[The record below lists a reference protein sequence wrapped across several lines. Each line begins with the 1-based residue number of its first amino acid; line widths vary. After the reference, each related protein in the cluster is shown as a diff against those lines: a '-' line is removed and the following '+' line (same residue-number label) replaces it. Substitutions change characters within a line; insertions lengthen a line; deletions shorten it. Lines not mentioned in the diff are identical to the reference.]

1 MSRIAPVLLYGLFLL
16 AACSNEQ
23 LSVEEF
29 QHMAREVEEQST
41 SIAARQGDMRAL
53 LQSYNQT
60 VPPAHRMQLSIDPEA
75 GIPDE
80 ERTLLK
86 ARIDEESDASCR
98 GLLEQLLVI
107 QEEIDES
114 HARLHELTD
123 RLPAPHRV
131 RSGENHY
138 TLCMDYLSQQQGLP
152 QAQADSL
159 VARVALNSDILE
171 GFHVWFYFHDGVF
184 GTFVTQGDAHVSP
197 TVFAKVVKRHLLEEA
212 RRQGRQEAFET
223 ILDSLKRSGAL
234 IANIRHGAAGQ

>member
-1 MSRIAPVLLYGLFLL
+1 MIRIAPVLIVSLFLL
-16 AACSNEQ
+16 AACGGRQ

-29 QHMAREVEEQST
+29 QHMAREVEERSS
-41 SIAARQGDMRAL
+41 SIAGLQGDMRAL

-60 VPPAHRMQLSIDPEA
+60 VPVDRRLQFSLDPEA
-75 GIPDE
+75 GIPDG
-80 ERTLLK
+80 ERTVL
-86 ARIDEESDASCR
+86 ADRIEEEPDASCR
-98 GLLEQLLVI
+98 GLLEQMLDI

-138 TLCMDYLSQQQGLP
+138 TLCMDYLSKRQGLP

-159 VARVALNSDILE
+159 VARVALNGDILE

-197 TVFAKVVKRHLLEEA
+197 TVFAKVVKRHLLDEA

-234 IANIRHGAAGQ
+234 IANIRHGAAGL